1 MDAIAAVILGGTS
14 LSGGRGNIGGT
25 IIGALIIG
33 VLGNVFNLLNVSPF
47 YQDVAKGM
55 VILVAVL
62 LDRLL
67 HAGGRTVRKEVDS
80 GTDKAESARA

>member
-25 IIGALIIG
+25 IVGALIIG
-33 VLGNVFNLLNVSPF
+33 VLGNVFNLMDVSPF
-47 YQDVAKGM
+47 YQDVAKGL

-67 HAGGRTVRKEVDS
+67 HAGGGSLRRGVSS
-80 GTDKAESARA
+80 GADQAKSA